1 VNSNELQRLIN
12 YDFSSN
18 DSAKK
23 LKNPKT
29 HDSFFPKIK
38 NTLNEN
44 LEYNLNTKYH
54 SNNINLCIA
63 VECEPTPYSELKLE
77 DCITMNILKNSFSK
91 IKKMLYVSSFE
102 VLAIKVNFY
111 LW

>member
-1 VNSNELQRLIN
+1 VNFNDLQRLIN

-38 NTLNEN
+38 NTLSEN
-44 LEYNLNTKYH
+44 LDFTLNTKYH
-54 SNNINLCIA
+54 SNNVNLCNA
-63 VECEPTPYSELKLE
+63 VQNDHPPYSELKLE

-102 VLAIKVNFY
+102 VLAIKVLSF
-111 LW
+111 